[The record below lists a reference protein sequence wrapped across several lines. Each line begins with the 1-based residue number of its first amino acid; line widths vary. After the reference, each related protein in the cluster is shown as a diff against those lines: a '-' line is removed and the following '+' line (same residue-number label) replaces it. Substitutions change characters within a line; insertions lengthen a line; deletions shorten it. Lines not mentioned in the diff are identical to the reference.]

1 MFIARHFLLT
11 LLFTA
16 LFLTTAPA
24 QDPAAA
30 GQQRHVPRTSIF
42 IEHNLVRFTTPGVE
56 PQQWRV
62 EVFGQAGESV
72 FDSDWVFAAALE
84 WPLLDQAG
92 QAVGSG
98 LYAYTLTIKDS
109 AGETTRTQRGHV
121 IVNRAGEG
129 DRVWVTSDSEVGV
142 GAAGDGTR
150 LTVTGSSDVTVAGVE
165 VPVVPTRRD
174 GEDRRGGTKR
184 TGSDRAVGESPA
196 TPASGTPNQLAKFA
210 ADGTTLI
217 NSSVIETN
225 AGDIGIGTA
234 APGGVFDLQRA
245 SASDILERLWN
256 TGTGGAKLRYVAAT
270 GATSQLQF
278 TDNAEWLM
286 AIAGNKHLSKS
297 NAVF

>member
-1 MFIARHFLLT
+1 KLQGGVPMFIARHFLLT

-92 QAVGSG
+92 QAGGS
-98 LYAYTLTIKDS
+98 
-109 AGETTRTQRGHV
+109 
-121 IVNRAGEG
+121 

-174 GEDRRGGTKR
+174 G
-184 TGSDRAVGESPA
+184 
-196 TPASGTPNQLAKFA
+196 
-210 ADGTTLI
+210 
-217 NSSVIETN
+217 
-225 AGDIGIGTA
+225 
-234 APGGVFDLQRA
+234 
-245 SASDILERLWN
+245 
-256 TGTGGAKLRYVAAT
+256 
-270 GATSQLQF
+270 
-278 TDNAEWLM
+278 
-286 AIAGNKHLSKS
+286 
-297 NAVF
+297 